1 MKDKKMPKTKKQKYY
16 AIHSKNDNFLHGVFP
31 LTKEGYKSAKEY
43 IIKLCPKGKNNFYIS
58 KK

>member
-1 MKDKKMPKTKKQKYY
+1 MPKTKKQKYY

-43 IIKLCPKGKNNFYIS
+43 ISKLSPKGKTHFYIT

>member
-1 MKDKKMPKTKKQKYY
+1 MSKTKKKKYY

-31 LTKEGYKSAKEY
+31 MTTNGLNSAKEY
-43 IIKLCPKGKNNFYIS
+43 INKISGKDKNLYYIQ